1 MKYKDRLFTISP
13 YFELFFRYF
22 YWNKYLHKLIIKS
35 IILLKRSSK
44 KEIHSFDINDIFNT
58 LSEYNIQKGSLIIL
72 HSSYDILSKTG
83 LSPKEIIEIT
93 ESFGNKM
100 QELEYSKL
108 THQGTSCNITK
119 FYIGSIT
126 IVGLFIFYRMLVKIK

>member
-1 MKYKDRLFTISP
+1 MEQPATFDSAYNTTIDVTPRNLGNIPATISIDLSQTSNP
-13 YFELFFRYF
+13 NYMVLTEEPTQ
-22 YWNKYLHKLIIKS
+22 KLDKGVFTNI
-35 IILLKRSSK
+35 
-44 KEIHSFDINDIFNT
+44 E
-58 LSEYNIQKGSLIIL
+58 EYP
-72 HSSYDILSKTG
+72 

-126 IVGLFIFYRMLVKIK
+126 IVGLFIFYRMLVKNK

>member
-1 MKYKDRLFTISP
+1 MEQPATFDSAYNTTIDVTPRNLGNIPATISIDLSQTSNP
-13 YFELFFRYF
+13 NYMVLTEEPTQ
-22 YWNKYLHKLIIKS
+22 KLDKGVFTNI
-35 IILLKRSSK
+35 
-44 KEIHSFDINDIFNT
+44 E
-58 LSEYNIQKGSLIIL
+58 EYP
-72 HSSYDILSKTG
+72 

-119 FYIGSIT
+119 FYICVSCSVSSWIIIRYSSYCFIRRSLFGIKR
-126 IVGLFIFYRMLVKIK
+126 GLPSFCF